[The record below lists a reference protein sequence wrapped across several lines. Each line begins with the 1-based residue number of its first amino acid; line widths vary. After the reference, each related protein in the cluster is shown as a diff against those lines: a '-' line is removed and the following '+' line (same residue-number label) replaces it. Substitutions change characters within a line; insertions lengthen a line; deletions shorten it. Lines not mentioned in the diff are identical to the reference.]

1 MRFFIDTAKV
11 EDIRKANDMGVICGV
26 TTNPSLIAKEG
37 RVFEE
42 VIAEIASIV
51 DGPISGEVKA
61 TTVDSEGMINE
72 GREIAKIHPN
82 MVVKIPMTVE
92 GLKACKALTAEG
104 IKTNVTLVFTAN
116 QALLAARA
124 GATYV
129 SPFLGRLDDISQRGV
144 DLIREIADIFSVA
157 DVDTQI
163 IAASVRNPI
172 HVTDCALAGADIAT
186 VPYSVI
192 EQMVK
197 HPFLL
202 GGALLHLLFLLL
214 DHTTNH
220 LAADGTSLAGSQIT
234 VVALLQ
240 VNTKLGCNLSLKT
253 IHCCLCLRH
262 FYSIRSVTG
271 HSFSPPYCVLCF
283 FLYLQDKCR
292 MHLS

>member
-11 EDIRKANDMGVICGV
+11 EDIKKANDMGVICGV

-37 RVFEE
+37 RDFNE

-61 TTVDSEGMINE
+61 TTIDAEGMIAE
-72 GREIAKIHPN
+72 GREIAKIHQN

-104 IKTNVTLVFTAN
+104 IKTNVTLIFSAS

-129 SPFLGRLDDISQRGV
+129 SPFLGRLDDINMSGIQ
-144 DLIREIADIFSVA
+144 LIRDIADIFAVA
-157 DVDTQI
+157 DGIDTQI
-163 IAASVRNPI
+163 IAASVRNSV

-192 EQMVK
+192 ESMTK
-197 HPFLL
+197 HPLT
-202 GGALLHLLFLLL
+202 
-214 DHTTNH
+214 D
-220 LAADGTSLAGSQIT
+220 AGIAKFQEDYRK
-234 VVALLQ
+234 VF
-240 VNTKLGCNLSLKT
+240 GE
-253 IHCCLCLRH
+253 
-262 FYSIRSVTG
+262 
-271 HSFSPPYCVLCF
+271 
-283 FLYLQDKCR
+283 
-292 MHLS
+292 